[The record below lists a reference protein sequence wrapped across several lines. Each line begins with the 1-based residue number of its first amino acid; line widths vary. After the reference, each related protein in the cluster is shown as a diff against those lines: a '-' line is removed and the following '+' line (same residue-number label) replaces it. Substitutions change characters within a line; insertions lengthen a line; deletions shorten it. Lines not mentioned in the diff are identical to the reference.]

1 MLTILQNLYQN
12 AKSCVRSGMKY
23 SEFFMSNIGVRQG
36 ENLSPLLFSIFL
48 NDLTDFMSKAY
59 NGLTD
64 VCKISHL
71 LFDNNDIEV
80 FFKLYLLLY
89 ADDTVI
95 FAESASELQAALNAM
110 YLYCETWKLNVNV
123 QKTNVVI
130 FSKSRRIE
138 NTNFTYNNEKLTI
151 VDEFQYLGIL
161 FSRKGNFHKNKAK
174 LVQQARKAM
183 FSLLRKSRKLYL
195 PVDILLQLFDATVV
209 PILLYGSEVWGYE
222 NNNVI
227 ESLHLEFCKYIMK
240 VKKSTHNSIVYGE
253 LGRVPLQVFIN
264 ARMIGFWQ
272 KIVSGK
278 KEKISRMLY
287 DIVFN
292 LHKEDVFHSDWL
304 LYIKDTL
311 DKNGLLNYWNDQY
324 APKNVCL
331 SKKVKN
337 TCKDAFISEWKSSI
351 FYSPKCINYRIFK
364 KDFGL
369 EKYFSILPCDL
380 VYCLSNFR
388 CVSHRLP
395 VECGRFYNIDRSDRL
410 CDLCNGDEF
419 HYIFNCEF
427 FENERKMFLPAHI
440 YITRNVIS
448 FEKLFNSND
457 RYTLIGLAKFCKIV
471 MSIFKK

>member
-1 MLTILQNLYQN
+1 MRRVLCIC
-12 AKSCVRSGMKY
+12 AFC
-23 SEFFMSNIGVRQG
+23 
-36 ENLSPLLFSIFL
+36 LSSWTSLG
-48 NDLTDFMSKAY
+48 Y

-183 FSLLRKSRKLYL
+183 FSLLHKSRKLYL

-264 ARMIGFWQ
+264 ARMIGF
-272 KIVSGK
+272 
-278 KEKISRMLY
+278 LA
-287 DIVFN
+287 
-292 LHKEDVFHSDWL
+292 
-304 LYIKDTL
+304 KD
-311 DKNGLLNYWNDQY
+311 
-324 APKNVCL
+324 
-331 SKKVKN
+331 
-337 TCKDAFISEWKSSI
+337 
-351 FYSPKCINYRIFK
+351 
-364 KDFGL
+364 
-369 EKYFSILPCDL
+369 
-380 VYCLSNFR
+380 
-388 CVSHRLP
+388 
-395 VECGRFYNIDRSDRL
+395 
-410 CDLCNGDEF
+410 
-419 HYIFNCEF
+419 YIFW
-427 FENERKMFLPAHI
+427 
-440 YITRNVIS
+440 
-448 FEKLFNSND
+448 
-457 RYTLIGLAKFCKIV
+457 
-471 MSIFKK
+471 